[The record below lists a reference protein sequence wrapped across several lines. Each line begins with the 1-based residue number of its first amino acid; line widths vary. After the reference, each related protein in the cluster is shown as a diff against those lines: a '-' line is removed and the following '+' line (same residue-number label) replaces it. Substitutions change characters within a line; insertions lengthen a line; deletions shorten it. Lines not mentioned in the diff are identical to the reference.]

1 MAKTLKSRVLKI
13 RNFKNIGVSLKDNEY
28 QEIYLNG
35 YWNDKIIGNLVI
47 LIGENNVGKSNILR
61 AMNIIKVKNIDTNS
75 KSNKELLINSKPN
88 NVQYI
93 NSALE
98 IKLMDKEYQYGISFE
113 NYNISIIN
121 NFPNERINKIIK
133 KIKEDMIRLLDKY
146 ISIVNNLERDYDENI
161 FKNSFEKKLNS
172 INLEELKFE
181 QLKKDYE
188 RLEGQ
193 IKNFRGFC
201 NNNYKDLEDLQ
212 QEEDFLDMGE
222 IQLEVEEIQKEFKSG
237 EEMQS
242 NTLMHTKIPSIIY
255 YKRMNLQDNDL
266 TISKEDI
273 DKDNKTNFFTPLF
286 NKIEGVIDDIRT
298 AYAYYND
305 KTTVIN
311 ELKKSLYTRI
321 KETFSKEFNMLSSK
335 VFGKHEYDFKI
346 EFDGEYI
353 KLLIERD
360 NESITLSEQ
369 SEGFIW
375 FFEFFFQFYFIY
387 DLQVW
392 DIVLIDEPESHLSIP
407 SIRELRNI
415 LKEIAKEKGITFI
428 TTTHSPFFVDIDYL
442 DEIKIVKKKKEGYGV
457 EIVNFGDIDTHKEAD
472 TLKEIIDAFGLGN
485 LNRDIITNPNN
496 KVIFVEGITDY
507 NYLIAFKKLYEYKN
521 NGENLNLSFLP
532 IAGLGKMHENH
543 NEELKNKIKLL
554 SKLNNVVVLTDGGG
568 TANIFKEL
576 SLSEEKLNVIKLTD
590 IDNNFEKIESLFSES
605 DKENFESIIKNKSL
619 EASSLFKN
627 IILDLDKEL
636 DEETINNF
644 NKVLL
649 YLKNEKT
656 L

>member
-1 MAKTLKSRVLKI
+1 M
-13 RNFKNIGVSLKDNEY
+13 E
-28 QEIYLNG
+28 
-35 YWNDKIIGNLVI
+35 
-47 LIGENNVGKSNILR
+47 
-61 AMNIIKVKNIDTNS
+61 
-75 KSNKELLINSKPN
+75 
-88 NVQYI
+88 
-93 NSALE
+93 
-98 IKLMDKEYQYGISFE
+98 
-113 NYNISIIN
+113 
-121 NFPNERINKIIK
+121 
-133 KIKEDMIRLLDKY
+133 
-146 ISIVNNLERDYDENI
+146 
-161 FKNSFEKKLNS
+161 
-172 INLEELKFE
+172 
-181 QLKKDYE
+181 
-188 RLEGQ
+188 
-193 IKNFRGFC
+193 
-201 NNNYKDLEDLQ
+201 
-212 QEEDFLDMGE
+212 E

-543 NEELKNKIKLL
+543 NKELKNKIKLL
-554 SKLNNVVVLTDGGG
+554 SKLNNVVVLTDGGETALNNVVVLTDGGG